1 MKMDHNKIDILDVT
15 DMGNSKVLIKFKG
28 QKEDAMNSF
37 MTHGPC
43 VIAFTP
49 TATPNMYIANIEY
62 AKEENKIRVIKT
74 YTKSKSQ
81 SIMEKMGY
89 IEGKGLG
96 KDLQG
101 RTDPVKAVPNEYRQ
115 GLGATNL
122 NYYSVHNDTN
132 FVIEQEQG
140 PPTII
145 EEPGEVM
152 RVSKISEKSISI
164 SIRGN
169 PDDIK
174 ANLKQ
179 FGPCEIEKV
188 YTDQQGH
195 TKLVVRYQ
203 IPLHNKKAVEYATA
217 IIKKKP

>member
-1 MKMDHNKIDILDVT
+1 MDQNKIDILDIT

-28 QKEDAMNSF
+28 QKEDTMNGF

-49 TATPNMYIANIEY
+49 TATPHMYIANVEY
-62 AKEENKIRVIKT
+62 AKEENKNEVIKT
-74 YTKSKSQ
+74 YTKSTLQ

-101 RTDPVKAVPNEYRQ
+101 RTDPVKAVSNEYRQ
-115 GLGATNL
+115 GLGATAL
-122 NYYSVHNDTN
+122 DYYLDHNETN
-132 FVIEQEQG
+132 FVNEQEQG
-140 PPTII
+140 PSAIM

-152 RVSKISEKSISI
+152 RVNKINEKTMLT

-169 PDDIK
+169 PNDIK

-188 YTDQQGH
+188 YTDQQGS
-195 TKLVVRYQ
+195 TK
-203 IPLHNKKAVEYATA
+203 KCT
-217 IIKKKP
+217 KKPA